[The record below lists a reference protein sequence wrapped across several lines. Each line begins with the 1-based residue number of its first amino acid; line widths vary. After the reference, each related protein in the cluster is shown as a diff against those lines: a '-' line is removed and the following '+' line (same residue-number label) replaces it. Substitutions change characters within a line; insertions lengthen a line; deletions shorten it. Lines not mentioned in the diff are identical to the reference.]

1 MKGQTLKRILI
12 AAVMGSLAGCAADGS
27 MGSMNRPYAEPG
39 IFIGAGVGA
48 VLGAAAYSKNRT
60 RGAVIGAIGGGIAGG
75 AVGAYMD
82 SQKRDLEKNLGQEIK
97 LRQARVDKLANNVV
111 RVTMT
116 SETAFATN
124 STEIKPGFQST
135 MDKIADVVAR
145 YGKTTLT
152 VAGHTDDVGTGPYN
166 QGLSERRAL
175 AVARYL
181 ESHRVDPLRLATVG
195 KGESMPI
202 ASNATESGRAENRR
216 VEIYV
221 EPVVEGS

>member
-1 MKGQTLKRILI
+1 MKRIMTAVL
-12 AAVMGSLAGCAADGS
+12 AATLAGCAADGG
-27 MGSMNRPYAEPG
+27 MGTMNRPYAEPG
-39 IFIGAGVGA
+39 IFIGAAGGA
-48 VLGAAAYSKNRT
+48 ILGAAAYSKNRT
-60 RGAVIGAIGGGIAGG
+60 KGALIGAIGGGIAGG

-82 SQKRDLEKNLGQEIK
+82 RQKRDLEKNLAQEIK
-97 LRQARVDKLANNVV
+97 LRQARVDKLPNDVV

-124 STEIKPGFQST
+124 STDIKPGFQST
-135 MDKIADVVAR
+135 MDKIADVVVR
-145 YGKTTLT
+145 YGKTALT
-152 VAGHTDDVGTGPYN
+152 VAGHTDDVGSAQYN

-175 AVARYL
+175 AVAHYL
-181 ESHRVDPLRLATVG
+181 EAHRVDPLRLATVG

-202 ASNATESGRAENRR
+202 DSNATESGRAANRR